1 MAAHPA
7 GHPPLTDKTMRGN
20 KIGSR
25 AIDSGLAQLIE
36 AALVEVDNREV
47 LATVEVEATG

>member
-7 GHPPLTDKTMRGN
+7 GHPSLTVKTMRGN

-25 AIDSGLAQLIE
+25 AADSGLGQPI
-36 AALVEVDNREV
+36 AAVLEVVDNREV
-47 LATVEVEATG
+47 LATVAVEATG